1 MAKVVGVVYDANSVT
16 HDELLTV
23 PRIGDMVAKM
33 ILERRKE
40 LGKLSSL
47 DDIRKLPGMG
57 AGKLEVLGKYLS
69 FDGDGVTPPSEVI
82 KEDEEDI
89 KEDLLA
95 GLDDEPESEPEE
107 ILEDKSAPKQDA
119 EEEPDQLDDLLNNL

>member
-16 HDELLTV
+16 HEELLTV

-40 LGKLSSL
+40 LGSLSSL

-69 FDGDGVTPPSEVI
+69 FDGNGVTPPEV
-82 KEDEEDI
+82 KDEEEVEDI
-89 KEDLLA
+89 KEELLA
-95 GLDDEPESEPEE
+95 GLEEESKSEPE
-107 ILEDKSAPKQDA
+107 PV
-119 EEEPDQLDDLLNNL
+119 EEEKVNTSKKEEEEDSLDDLLNGL